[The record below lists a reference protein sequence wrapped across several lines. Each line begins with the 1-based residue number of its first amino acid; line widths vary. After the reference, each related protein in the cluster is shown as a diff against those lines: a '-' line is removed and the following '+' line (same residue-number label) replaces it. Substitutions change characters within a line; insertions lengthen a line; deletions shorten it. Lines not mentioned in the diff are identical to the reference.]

1 MVWCGWELGIDIDID
16 IEQTLFNKL
25 KRMTRDKIDC
35 SIQVDLALSILQQLF
50 GSISSSKN
58 VKFENI

>member
-1 MVWCGWELGIDIDID
+1 MCCVVGNLGLMFID

-25 KRMTRDKIDC
+25 KRMTRDKTDC
-35 SIQVDLALSILQQLF
+35 LIQVDLALSMYSPTLF
-50 GSISSSKN
+50 GSISSSEN